1 MDVIEGIYKMAT
13 AKDPKKDKERA
24 EKLERKMIVLKQKQ
38 IEQFEV
44 NQTWYFVFG
53 TEKPK
58 KKKDRLKIKNIT
70 YRNIWMDQNFLF
82 NQIVEQNRAE
92 RFHSIETYAL
102 QWQPPDSVFRLLIP
116 LDNRQIQADSL
127 KKMQSLLPKQRKN
140 IVFYFAPIRAD
151 VNLFAP
157 KVHPSASESF
167 HDRPSVLRKLCD
179 KYMSSAV
186 TLEDFSNI
194 LEAGYSTWQIA
205 LFNLLTEE
213 EQQFHRY
220 LLKPPPK
227 AVKKSLERQYLDDE
241 IDLQQ
246 YDDLKFP
253 IRKAKKDEEMM
264 DYPRPY
270 TYGSC
275 IVCKEENNALI
286 KCLHCSNIVCIAC
299 IQRVFLD
306 PATSEGSFL
315 LLHRRYCTQFG
326 SFPQI
331 KIEVI
336 PEPAFLRE
344 LRRTGKLASNDHMR
358 SVAQARITVE
368 EDEHSLGWQPSQTD
382 DASSEEDSLDGD
394 ENKVDDMPKILHLT
408 RALDNCTHKIQHSLP
423 LLMEYQEVID
433 NPRRSSHL
441 RERMQRMKD
450 ERVERLAKV
459 QEKIPVVKNALSKY
473 MKVDVV
479 IESIKLV
486 NIEEG
491 KLRRFLEAESLE
503 AYTVGEE
510 KLKEVAELQRQA
522 EEAEMLLKFSKM

>member
-1 MDVIEGIYKMAT
+1 MAT

-24 EKLERKMIVLKQKQ
+24 EKLEKKLIILKQKQ

-44 NQTWYFVFG
+44 NQTWYFVYG

-58 KKKDRLKIKNIT
+58 KRKDRLEIKDLT
-70 YRNIWMDQNFLF
+70 YRNIWMEKNFIY
-82 NQIVEQNRAE
+82 NQIVALNPRE
-92 RFHSIETYAL
+92 RFHSVETYAL
-102 QWQPPDSVFRLLIP
+102 QWQPPNSVFRLLIP

-127 KKMQSLLPKQRKN
+127 KKMQSLLPKQRER

-151 VNLFAP
+151 IELFAP
-157 KVHPSASESF
+157 RVHPSASESF
-167 HDRPSVLRKLCD
+167 HDRSSVLRKLCE
-179 KYMSSAV
+179 KYMNSAV
-186 TLEDFSNI
+186 TLEDLGDI

-227 AVKKSLERQYLDDE
+227 VVKKSLERQYLDDE
-241 IDLQQ
+241 INLQQ
-246 YDDLKFP
+246 YDDLTFP

-270 TYGSC
+270 TYGPC
-275 IVCKEENNALI
+275 IVCKEPNSALV
-286 KCLHCSNIVCIAC
+286 KCLHCTNIVCIPC

-306 PATSEGSFL
+306 SETSEGSFL

-331 KIEVI
+331 SVEVI
-336 PEPAFLRE
+336 PEPAYLRE
-344 LRRTGKLASNDHMR
+344 LRRTGKLASNDHIR
-358 SVAQARITVE
+358 SVAQARVTVE
-368 EDEHSLGWQPSQTD
+368 EEDHGREWQAGETD
-382 DASSEEDSLDGD
+382 VVSSDDDSLFGD
-394 ENKVDDMPKILHLT
+394 EEKDDDMPKILHLT

-441 RERMQRMKD
+441 RERMQRMKE
-450 ERVERLAKV
+450 ERVARLARV
-459 QEKIPVVKNALSKY
+459 QEKIPIVKKALAKY
-473 MKVDVV
+473 MTVDAV
-479 IESIKLV
+479 IESYKLV
-486 NIEEG
+486 DMEEG
-491 KLRRFLEAESLE
+491 RLNLFLESESLE
-503 AYTVGEE
+503 SFKTAEA
-510 KLKEVAELQRQA
+510 KLKEVAELKRQA
-522 EEAEMLLKFSKM
+522 EEAEMLLKFSKI